1 MENKFE
7 RRMSKTLVFL
17 IMVLFL
23 LTISQRFASGWILS
37 LAWYV
42 LFIISWLGMLAFS
55 FDVLLNKNARGF
67 SIFLAIMTSIAFAF
81 LSIHGLSALA
91 IFVRALPRKIVIN
104 NDFFLANNQLIFY
117 SSLVIVY
124 FLHLVNAISLRD
136 KKQIVEEKE
145 LSEEELRRIRDEK
158 LDSIIAEIDSQAD
171 SLSDVDS
178 QADGLSDED
187 RQILNS
193 HILDDGDEQGSE
205 I

>member
-7 RRMSKTLVFL
+7 RRISKTLVFL

-23 LTISQRFASGWILS
+23 LTFSQRFASGWILS
-37 LAWYV
+37 LSWYI
-42 LFIISWLGMLAFS
+42 LFLVSWLGMLVYS
-55 FDVLLNKNARGF
+55 FDVLLNKKARGF
-67 SIFLAIMTSIAFAF
+67 AIFLAIITSIAFAF

-104 NDFFLANNQLIFY
+104 NAFFLANNQLIFY
-117 SSLVIVY
+117 SSLVVVY
-124 FLHLVNAISLRD
+124 FLHLVNVILLRD
-136 KKQIVEEKE
+136 KDQVVEEKE

-158 LDSIIAEIDSQAD
+158 LDSIIAEIDSKDD
-171 SLSDVDS
+171 S
-178 QADGLSDED
+178 LSDED

-193 HILDDGDEQGSE
+193 HILNDGDEQGSE

>member
-23 LTISQRFASGWILS
+23 LTISQRFASGWVLS
-37 LAWYV
+37 LVWYV
-42 LFIISWLGMLAFS
+42 LFIVSWLGMLAFS
-55 FDVLLNKNARGF
+55 FDVLLNKKARGY

-91 IFVRALPRKIVIN
+91 IFVRVLPRKIVIN

-117 SSLVIVY
+117 SSLIGVY
-124 FLHLVNAISLRD
+124 FLHLVNAIFLRD
-136 KKQIVEEKE
+136 KEEVVEEKE
-145 LSEEELRRIRDEK
+145 PSEEELRRIRDEK
-158 LDSIIAEIDSQAD
+158 LDSIIAEIDSKD
-171 SLSDVDS
+171 
-178 QADGLSDED
+178 DGLSDED

>member
-23 LTISQRFASGWILS
+23 LTISQRFASGWVLS

-42 LFIISWLGMLAFS
+42 LFIVSWLGMLAFS
-55 FDVLLNKNARGF
+55 FDVLLNKKARGY

-91 IFVRALPRKIVIN
+91 IFVRVLPRKIVIN

-117 SSLVIVY
+117 SSLIGVY
-124 FLHLVNAISLRD
+124 FLHLVNAIFLRD
-136 KKQIVEEKE
+136 KEEVVEEKE
-145 LSEEELRRIRDEK
+145 PSEEELRRIRDEK
-158 LDSIIAEIDSQAD
+158 LDSIIAEIDSKD
-171 SLSDVDS
+171 
-178 QADGLSDED
+178 DGLSDED

>member
-23 LTISQRFASGWILS
+23 LTISQRFASGWVLS

-136 KKQIVEEKE
+136 KEQIVEEKE

-171 SLSDVDS
+171 ILSDVDS

>member
-104 NDFFLANNQLIFY
+104 NDFFLANNQLIFC

-136 KKQIVEEKE
+136 KEQIVEEKE

-171 SLSDVDS
+171 ILSDVDS

>member
-17 IMVLFL
+17 IMVLFF
-23 LTISQRFASGWILS
+23 LTFSQRFASGWILS

-42 LFIISWLGMLAFS
+42 LFLVSWLGMLAYS
-55 FDVLLNKNARGF
+55 FDVLLNKKAKGF
-67 SIFLAIMTSIAFAF
+67 SIFLAIITSIAFAF

-117 SSLVIVY
+117 SSLVVVY
-124 FLHLVNAISLRD
+124 FLHLANAISLRD
-136 KKQIVEEKE
+136 KEEIVEEKEE

-158 LDSIIAEIDSQAD
+158 LDSIIAEIDSKDD
-171 SLSDVDS
+171 S
-178 QADGLSDED
+178 LSDED

-193 HILDDGDEQGSE
+193 HILNDGDEQESE

>member
-136 KKQIVEEKE
+136 KEQIVGEKE

>member
-7 RRMSKTLVFL
+7 RRLSKVLVIL
-17 IMVLFL
+17 IIILFL

-136 KKQIVEEKE
+136 KEQIVEDKE

-171 SLSDVDS
+171 SLSDEDS

>member
-23 LTISQRFASGWILS
+23 LTISQRFASGWVLS

-42 LFIISWLGMLAFS
+42 LFIVSWLGMLAFS
-55 FDVLLNKNARGF
+55 FDVLLNKKARGY

-117 SSLVIVY
+117 SSLIGVY
-124 FLHLVNAISLRD
+124 FLHLVNAIFLRD
-136 KKQIVEEKE
+136 KEEVVEEKE

-158 LDSIIAEIDSQAD
+158 LDSIIAEIDSKD
-171 SLSDVDS
+171 
-178 QADGLSDED
+178 DGLSDED

>member
-7 RRMSKTLVFL
+7 RRMSKALVFL

-37 LAWYV
+37 VAWYI
-42 LFIISWLGMLAFS
+42 LFLISWLGMLFFS

-117 SSLVIVY
+117 SSLVVVY

-136 KKQIVEEKE
+136 KEEDHE
-145 LSEEELRRIRDEK
+145 EEISEEELRRIRDEK
-158 LDSIIAEIDSQAD
+158 LNSIIAEIDSKDD
-171 SLSDVDS
+171 S
-178 QADGLSDED
+178 LSDED

-193 HILDDGDEQGSE
+193 HILNDGDEQGSE

>member
-23 LTISQRFASGWILS
+23 LTISQRFASGWVLS

-42 LFIISWLGMLAFS
+42 LFIVSWLGMLAFS
-55 FDVLLNKNARGF
+55 FDVLLNKKARSY

-91 IFVRALPRKIVIN
+91 IFVKALPRKIVIN

-117 SSLVIVY
+117 SSLIGVY
-124 FLHLVNAISLRD
+124 FLHLVNAIFLRD
-136 KKQIVEEKE
+136 KEEVVEEKE
-145 LSEEELRRIRDEK
+145 PSEEELRRIRDEK
-158 LDSIIAEIDSQAD
+158 LDSIIAEIDSKD
-171 SLSDVDS
+171 
-178 QADGLSDED
+178 DGLSDED